1 MSTLPSIGAPPLKP
15 DLSVT
20 SDKSVPLESLSAR
33 SALYILLLLTILAA
47 AVRFPHL
54 DRPPLL
60 IDECFT
66 FWRTCGTYH
75 DLVDTLRDDGF
86 VPLHYE
92 LLWWIE
98 QGLPLGGLHIFSHG
112 LFLTPTVM

>member
-54 DRPPLL
+54 ERPPLL

-66 FWRTCGTYH
+66 FWRTCGSYS
-75 DLVDTLRDDGF
+75 DLVGTLRDDGF

-92 LLWWIE
+92 LLWWI
-98 QGLPLGGLHIFSHG
+98 GAGMPIGHLHLVSGGIYL
-112 LFLTPTVM
+112 